1 MSQNTLK
8 VHDLNEDAE
17 FDENGVEAFD
27 EKALSEEEP
36 SDNDLAE
43 EELLSQGATQR
54 VLDATQLYLGE
65 IGYSPLLTAE
75 EEVYFA
81 RRALRGDVASR
92 RRMIESNLRL
102 VVKIARRYG
111 NRGLALLD
119 LIEEGNLGLIRAVE
133 KFDPERG
140 FRFST
145 YATWWIR
152 QTIERAIMNQTRT
165 IRLPIHIVKE
175 LNVYL
180 RTARELSHK
189 LDHEP
194 SAEEIAEQLDKPV
207 DDVSRMLR
215 LNERITSVDTPLGGD
230 SEKALLDILAD
241 EKENGPEDT
250 TQDDDM
256 KQSIVK
262 WLFELNAKQREVLAR
277 RFGLLGYEAATLEDV
292 GREIGL
298 TRERVRQIQVEG
310 LRRLRE
316 ILQTQGLNIEALLR
330 EQQAEVGKFFDISG
344 MSSSAV
350 ALLAAANTLMLTLN
364 QADSK
369 LSGKLSLVSFD
380 AAKTTASSMMREG
393 MNALSGSI
401 SQSALQL
408 GITGVGAKLEYKGL
422 QNERGALKHNAAKI
436 DKLTTESHSIKN
448 VLNGQNS
455 VKLGAEGVDS
465 LKSLNMKKT
474 GTDATKNLNDA
485 TLKSNAG
492 TSATESLGIKDSNK
506 QISPEHQA
514 ILSKRLESV
523 ESDIRLEQ
531 NTMDMTRI
539 DARKMQMTGD
549 LIMKNSVTVGGIAG
563 ASGQYAA
570 TQERSEQQI
579 SQVNNRVASTASDEA
594 RESSRKSTS
603 LIQEM
608 LKTMESINQSKAS
621 ALAAIAGN
629 IRA

>member
-1 MSQNTLK
+1 MLINNAVINPATYLNNHSVENTPQSGSQSISVKDILSSIGITSSKISELGLSPTLTAPAPGILTK
-8 VHDLNEDAE
+8 TTGTVTSFLKTSIQNADIKQDLN
-17 FDENGVEAFD
+17 
-27 EKALSEEEP
+27 ALA
-36 SDNDLAE
+36 NN
-43 EELLSQGATQR
+43 
-54 VLDATQLYLGE
+54 
-65 IGYSPLLTAE
+65 
-75 EEVYFA
+75 F
-81 RRALRGDVASR
+81 
-92 RRMIESNLRL
+92 
-102 VVKIARRYG
+102 
-111 NRGLALLD
+111 
-119 LIEEGNLGLIRAVE
+119 
-133 KFDPERG
+133 
-140 FRFST
+140 
-145 YATWWIR
+145 
-152 QTIERAIMNQTRT
+152 
-165 IRLPIHIVKE
+165 
-175 LNVYL
+175 
-180 RTARELSHK
+180 SHK
-189 LDHEP
+189 
-194 SAEEIAEQLDKPV
+194 A
-207 DDVSRMLR
+207 
-215 LNERITSVDTPLGGD
+215 N
-230 SEKALLDILAD
+230 
-241 EKENGPEDT
+241 
-250 TQDDDM
+250 DM
-256 KQSIVK
+256 V
-262 WLFELNAKQREVLAR
+262 
-277 RFGLLGYEAATLEDV
+277 
-292 GREIGL
+292 
-298 TRERVRQIQVEG
+298 
-310 LRRLRE
+310 
-316 ILQTQGLNIEALLR
+316 QTHLR
-330 EQQAEVGKFFDISG
+330 EQKAEVGTFFDISG

-364 QADSK
+364 QADTQ

-422 QNERGALKHNAAKI
+422 QNERGALKHNASKI

-474 GTDATKNLNDA
+474 GADATKNLNDV

-563 ASGQYAA
+563 SSGQYAA
-570 TQERSEQQI
+570 IQERSEQQI
-579 SQVNNRVASTASDEA
+579 SQVSNRVASTASDEA

-608 LKTMESINQSKAS
+608 LKAMESINQSKAS

>member
-1 MSQNTLK
+1 MLISNVGINPAAYLNNHSVENSSQTASQSVSAKDILNSIGISSSKVSDLGLSPTLSAPAPGVLTQTLGTITSFLKASIQNTDMNQ
-8 VHDLNEDAE
+8 DLNAMA
-17 FDENGVEAFD
+17 NNVTA
-27 EKALSEEEP
+27 KA
-36 SDNDLAE
+36 N
-43 EELLSQGATQR
+43 
-54 VLDATQLYLGE
+54 
-65 IGYSPLLTAE
+65 
-75 EEVYFA
+75 EV
-81 RRALRGDVASR
+81 V
-92 RRMIESNLRL
+92 
-102 VVKIARRYG
+102 
-111 NRGLALLD
+111 
-119 LIEEGNLGLIRAVE
+119 
-133 KFDPERG
+133 
-140 FRFST
+140 
-145 YATWWIR
+145 
-152 QTIERAIMNQTRT
+152 
-165 IRLPIHIVKE
+165 
-175 LNVYL
+175 
-180 RTARELSHK
+180 
-189 LDHEP
+189 
-194 SAEEIAEQLDKPV
+194 
-207 DDVSRMLR
+207 
-215 LNERITSVDTPLGGD
+215 
-230 SEKALLDILAD
+230 
-241 EKENGPEDT
+241 
-250 TQDDDM
+250 
-256 KQSIVK
+256 
-262 WLFELNAKQREVLAR
+262 
-277 RFGLLGYEAATLEDV
+277 
-292 GREIGL
+292 
-298 TRERVRQIQVEG
+298 
-310 LRRLRE
+310 
-316 ILQTQGLNIEALLR
+316 QTQLR

-364 QADSK
+364 QADSN
-369 LSGKLSLVSFD
+369 LAGKLSLVSFD

-579 SQVNNRVASTASDEA
+579 SQVNNRVASTSSDEA

>member
-1 MSQNTLK
+1 MLINNAVINPATYLNNHSVENTPQSGSQSISVKDILSSIGITSSKISELGLSPTLTAPAPGILTK
-8 VHDLNEDAE
+8 TTGTVTSFLKTSIQNADINQDLN
-17 FDENGVEAFD
+17 
-27 EKALSEEEP
+27 ALA
-36 SDNDLAE
+36 NN
-43 EELLSQGATQR
+43 
-54 VLDATQLYLGE
+54 
-65 IGYSPLLTAE
+65 
-75 EEVYFA
+75 F
-81 RRALRGDVASR
+81 
-92 RRMIESNLRL
+92 
-102 VVKIARRYG
+102 
-111 NRGLALLD
+111 
-119 LIEEGNLGLIRAVE
+119 
-133 KFDPERG
+133 
-140 FRFST
+140 
-145 YATWWIR
+145 
-152 QTIERAIMNQTRT
+152 
-165 IRLPIHIVKE
+165 
-175 LNVYL
+175 
-180 RTARELSHK
+180 SHK
-189 LDHEP
+189 
-194 SAEEIAEQLDKPV
+194 A
-207 DDVSRMLR
+207 
-215 LNERITSVDTPLGGD
+215 N
-230 SEKALLDILAD
+230 
-241 EKENGPEDT
+241 
-250 TQDDDM
+250 DM
-256 KQSIVK
+256 V
-262 WLFELNAKQREVLAR
+262 
-277 RFGLLGYEAATLEDV
+277 
-292 GREIGL
+292 
-298 TRERVRQIQVEG
+298 
-310 LRRLRE
+310 
-316 ILQTQGLNIEALLR
+316 QTHLR
-330 EQQAEVGKFFDISG
+330 EQKAEVGTFFDISG

-364 QADSK
+364 QADTQ

-422 QNERGALKHNAAKI
+422 QNERGALKHNASKI

-474 GTDATKNLNDA
+474 GADATKNLNDV

-492 TSATESLGIKDSNK
+492 AGATESLGIKDSNK

-539 DARKMQMTGD
+539 DARKLQVTGD
-549 LIMKNSVTVGGIAG
+549 VIMKNSVTVGGIAG
-563 ASGQYAA
+563 SSGQYAA
-570 TQERSEQQI
+570 IQERSEQQI
-579 SQVNNRVASTASDEA
+579 SQVSNRVASTASDEA

-608 LKTMESINQSKAS
+608 LKAMESINQSKAS

>member
-1 MSQNTLK
+1 MLINNAVINPATYLNNHSVENTPQSGSQSISVKDILSSIGITSSKISELGLSPTLTAPAPGILTK
-8 VHDLNEDAE
+8 TTGTVTSFLKTSIQNADIKQDLN
-17 FDENGVEAFD
+17 
-27 EKALSEEEP
+27 ALA
-36 SDNDLAE
+36 NN
-43 EELLSQGATQR
+43 
-54 VLDATQLYLGE
+54 
-65 IGYSPLLTAE
+65 
-75 EEVYFA
+75 F
-81 RRALRGDVASR
+81 
-92 RRMIESNLRL
+92 
-102 VVKIARRYG
+102 
-111 NRGLALLD
+111 
-119 LIEEGNLGLIRAVE
+119 
-133 KFDPERG
+133 
-140 FRFST
+140 
-145 YATWWIR
+145 
-152 QTIERAIMNQTRT
+152 
-165 IRLPIHIVKE
+165 
-175 LNVYL
+175 
-180 RTARELSHK
+180 SHK
-189 LDHEP
+189 
-194 SAEEIAEQLDKPV
+194 A
-207 DDVSRMLR
+207 
-215 LNERITSVDTPLGGD
+215 N
-230 SEKALLDILAD
+230 
-241 EKENGPEDT
+241 
-250 TQDDDM
+250 DM
-256 KQSIVK
+256 V
-262 WLFELNAKQREVLAR
+262 
-277 RFGLLGYEAATLEDV
+277 
-292 GREIGL
+292 
-298 TRERVRQIQVEG
+298 
-310 LRRLRE
+310 
-316 ILQTQGLNIEALLR
+316 QTHLR
-330 EQQAEVGKFFDISG
+330 EQKAQVGTFFDISG

-364 QADSK
+364 QADTQ

-422 QNERGALKHNAAKI
+422 QNERGALKHNASKI

-474 GTDATKNLNDA
+474 GADATKNLNDV

-492 TSATESLGIKDSNK
+492 AGATESLGIKDSNK

-539 DARKMQMTGD
+539 DARKLQVTGD
-549 LIMKNSVTVGGIAG
+549 VIMKNSVTVGGIAG
-563 ASGQYAA
+563 SSGQYAA
-570 TQERSEQQI
+570 IQERSEQQI
-579 SQVNNRVASTASDEA
+579 SQVSNRVASTASDEA

-608 LKTMESINQSKAS
+608 LKAMESINQSKAS

>member
-1 MSQNTLK
+1 MLINNAVINSATYLNNHSVENTPQSGSQSISVKDILSSIGITSSKISELGLSPTLTAPAPGILTK
-8 VHDLNEDAE
+8 TTGTVTSFLKTSIQNADIKQDLN
-17 FDENGVEAFD
+17 
-27 EKALSEEEP
+27 ALA
-36 SDNDLAE
+36 NN
-43 EELLSQGATQR
+43 
-54 VLDATQLYLGE
+54 
-65 IGYSPLLTAE
+65 
-75 EEVYFA
+75 F
-81 RRALRGDVASR
+81 
-92 RRMIESNLRL
+92 
-102 VVKIARRYG
+102 
-111 NRGLALLD
+111 
-119 LIEEGNLGLIRAVE
+119 
-133 KFDPERG
+133 
-140 FRFST
+140 
-145 YATWWIR
+145 
-152 QTIERAIMNQTRT
+152 
-165 IRLPIHIVKE
+165 
-175 LNVYL
+175 
-180 RTARELSHK
+180 SHK
-189 LDHEP
+189 
-194 SAEEIAEQLDKPV
+194 A
-207 DDVSRMLR
+207 
-215 LNERITSVDTPLGGD
+215 N
-230 SEKALLDILAD
+230 
-241 EKENGPEDT
+241 
-250 TQDDDM
+250 DM
-256 KQSIVK
+256 V
-262 WLFELNAKQREVLAR
+262 
-277 RFGLLGYEAATLEDV
+277 
-292 GREIGL
+292 
-298 TRERVRQIQVEG
+298 
-310 LRRLRE
+310 
-316 ILQTQGLNIEALLR
+316 QTHLR
-330 EQQAEVGKFFDISG
+330 EQKAEVGTFFDISG

-364 QADSK
+364 QADTQ

-422 QNERGALKHNAAKI
+422 QNERGALKHNASKI

-474 GTDATKNLNDA
+474 GADATKNLNDV

-492 TSATESLGIKDSNK
+492 AGATESLGIKDSNK

-539 DARKMQMTGD
+539 DARKLQVAGD
-549 LIMKNSVTVGGIAG
+549 VIMKNSVTVGGIAG
-563 ASGQYAA
+563 SSGQYAA
-570 TQERSEQQI
+570 IQERSEQQI
-579 SQVNNRVASTASDEA
+579 SQVSNRVASTASDEA

-608 LKTMESINQSKAS
+608 LKAMESINQSKAS

>member
-1 MSQNTLK
+1 
-8 VHDLNEDAE
+8 
-17 FDENGVEAFD
+17 
-27 EKALSEEEP
+27 
-36 SDNDLAE
+36 
-43 EELLSQGATQR
+43 
-54 VLDATQLYLGE
+54 
-65 IGYSPLLTAE
+65 
-75 EEVYFA
+75 
-81 RRALRGDVASR
+81 
-92 RRMIESNLRL
+92 
-102 VVKIARRYG
+102 
-111 NRGLALLD
+111 
-119 LIEEGNLGLIRAVE
+119 
-133 KFDPERG
+133 
-140 FRFST
+140 
-145 YATWWIR
+145 
-152 QTIERAIMNQTRT
+152 
-165 IRLPIHIVKE
+165 
-175 LNVYL
+175 
-180 RTARELSHK
+180 
-189 LDHEP
+189 
-194 SAEEIAEQLDKPV
+194 
-207 DDVSRMLR
+207 
-215 LNERITSVDTPLGGD
+215 
-230 SEKALLDILAD
+230 
-241 EKENGPEDT
+241 
-250 TQDDDM
+250 
-256 KQSIVK
+256 
-262 WLFELNAKQREVLAR
+262 
-277 RFGLLGYEAATLEDV
+277 
-292 GREIGL
+292 
-298 TRERVRQIQVEG
+298 
-310 LRRLRE
+310 
-316 ILQTQGLNIEALLR
+316 
-330 EQQAEVGKFFDISG
+330 
-344 MSSSAV
+344 
-350 ALLAAANTLMLTLN
+350 
-364 QADSK
+364 
-369 LSGKLSLVSFD
+369 
-380 AAKTTASSMMREG
+380 MMREG

-492 TSATESLGIKDSNK
+492 TSATESLGIKNSNK

-608 LKTMESINQSKAS
+608 LKTMETINQSKAS

>member
-1 MSQNTLK
+1 MNQ
-8 VHDLNEDAE
+8 DLNALA
-17 FDENGVEAFD
+17 NNVTT
-27 EKALSEEEP
+27 KA
-36 SDNDLAE
+36 N
-43 EELLSQGATQR
+43 
-54 VLDATQLYLGE
+54 
-65 IGYSPLLTAE
+65 
-75 EEVYFA
+75 EV
-81 RRALRGDVASR
+81 V
-92 RRMIESNLRL
+92 
-102 VVKIARRYG
+102 
-111 NRGLALLD
+111 
-119 LIEEGNLGLIRAVE
+119 
-133 KFDPERG
+133 
-140 FRFST
+140 
-145 YATWWIR
+145 
-152 QTIERAIMNQTRT
+152 
-165 IRLPIHIVKE
+165 
-175 LNVYL
+175 
-180 RTARELSHK
+180 
-189 LDHEP
+189 
-194 SAEEIAEQLDKPV
+194 
-207 DDVSRMLR
+207 
-215 LNERITSVDTPLGGD
+215 
-230 SEKALLDILAD
+230 
-241 EKENGPEDT
+241 
-250 TQDDDM
+250 
-256 KQSIVK
+256 
-262 WLFELNAKQREVLAR
+262 
-277 RFGLLGYEAATLEDV
+277 
-292 GREIGL
+292 
-298 TRERVRQIQVEG
+298 
-310 LRRLRE
+310 
-316 ILQTQGLNIEALLR
+316 QTQLR

-492 TSATESLGIKDSNK
+492 TSATESLGIKNSNK
-506 QISPEHQA
+506 QIS
-514 ILSKRLESV
+514 LN
-523 ESDIRLEQ
+523 IRLFCR
-531 NTMDMTRI
+531 NVLSLSNPIFVLSSMDMRI

-549 LIMKNSVTVGGIAG
+549 LIMKNLVTVGGIAG

>member
-1 MSQNTLK
+1 MLISNVGINPAAYLNNHSVENSSQTASQSVSAKDILNSIGISSSKVSDLGLSPTLSAPAPGVLTQTPGTITSFLKASIQNTDMNQ
-8 VHDLNEDAE
+8 DLNALA
-17 FDENGVEAFD
+17 NNVTT
-27 EKALSEEEP
+27 KA
-36 SDNDLAE
+36 N
-43 EELLSQGATQR
+43 
-54 VLDATQLYLGE
+54 
-65 IGYSPLLTAE
+65 
-75 EEVYFA
+75 EV
-81 RRALRGDVASR
+81 V
-92 RRMIESNLRL
+92 
-102 VVKIARRYG
+102 
-111 NRGLALLD
+111 
-119 LIEEGNLGLIRAVE
+119 
-133 KFDPERG
+133 
-140 FRFST
+140 
-145 YATWWIR
+145 
-152 QTIERAIMNQTRT
+152 
-165 IRLPIHIVKE
+165 
-175 LNVYL
+175 
-180 RTARELSHK
+180 
-189 LDHEP
+189 
-194 SAEEIAEQLDKPV
+194 
-207 DDVSRMLR
+207 
-215 LNERITSVDTPLGGD
+215 
-230 SEKALLDILAD
+230 
-241 EKENGPEDT
+241 
-250 TQDDDM
+250 
-256 KQSIVK
+256 
-262 WLFELNAKQREVLAR
+262 
-277 RFGLLGYEAATLEDV
+277 
-292 GREIGL
+292 
-298 TRERVRQIQVEG
+298 
-310 LRRLRE
+310 
-316 ILQTQGLNIEALLR
+316 QTQLR

-549 LIMKNSVTVGGIAG
+549 LIMKNSATVGGIAG

>member
-1 MSQNTLK
+1 MLINNAVVNPATYLNNHSVENTPQSGSQSISVKDILSSIGITSSKISELGLSPTLTAPAPGILTK
-8 VHDLNEDAE
+8 TTGTVTSFLKTSIQNADIKQDLN
-17 FDENGVEAFD
+17 
-27 EKALSEEEP
+27 ALA
-36 SDNDLAE
+36 NN
-43 EELLSQGATQR
+43 
-54 VLDATQLYLGE
+54 
-65 IGYSPLLTAE
+65 
-75 EEVYFA
+75 F
-81 RRALRGDVASR
+81 
-92 RRMIESNLRL
+92 
-102 VVKIARRYG
+102 
-111 NRGLALLD
+111 
-119 LIEEGNLGLIRAVE
+119 
-133 KFDPERG
+133 
-140 FRFST
+140 
-145 YATWWIR
+145 
-152 QTIERAIMNQTRT
+152 
-165 IRLPIHIVKE
+165 
-175 LNVYL
+175 
-180 RTARELSHK
+180 SHK
-189 LDHEP
+189 
-194 SAEEIAEQLDKPV
+194 A
-207 DDVSRMLR
+207 
-215 LNERITSVDTPLGGD
+215 N
-230 SEKALLDILAD
+230 
-241 EKENGPEDT
+241 
-250 TQDDDM
+250 DM
-256 KQSIVK
+256 V
-262 WLFELNAKQREVLAR
+262 
-277 RFGLLGYEAATLEDV
+277 
-292 GREIGL
+292 
-298 TRERVRQIQVEG
+298 
-310 LRRLRE
+310 
-316 ILQTQGLNIEALLR
+316 QTHLR
-330 EQQAEVGKFFDISG
+330 EQKAEVGTFFDISG

-364 QADSK
+364 QADTQ

-422 QNERGALKHNAAKI
+422 QNERGALKHNASKI

-474 GTDATKNLNDA
+474 GADATKNLNDA

-492 TSATESLGIKDSNK
+492 ASGTESLGIKDSNK

-563 ASGQYAA
+563 SSGQYAA
-570 TQERSEQQI
+570 IQERSEQQI

-608 LKTMESINQSKAS
+608 LKAMESINQSKAS

>member
-1 MSQNTLK
+1 MLINNAVINPATYLNNHSVENTPQSGSQSISVKDILSSIGITSSKISELGLSPTLTAPAPGILTK
-8 VHDLNEDAE
+8 TTGTVTSFLKTSIQNADIKQDLN
-17 FDENGVEAFD
+17 
-27 EKALSEEEP
+27 ALA
-36 SDNDLAE
+36 ND
-43 EELLSQGATQR
+43 
-54 VLDATQLYLGE
+54 
-65 IGYSPLLTAE
+65 
-75 EEVYFA
+75 F
-81 RRALRGDVASR
+81 
-92 RRMIESNLRL
+92 
-102 VVKIARRYG
+102 
-111 NRGLALLD
+111 
-119 LIEEGNLGLIRAVE
+119 
-133 KFDPERG
+133 
-140 FRFST
+140 
-145 YATWWIR
+145 
-152 QTIERAIMNQTRT
+152 
-165 IRLPIHIVKE
+165 
-175 LNVYL
+175 
-180 RTARELSHK
+180 SHK
-189 LDHEP
+189 
-194 SAEEIAEQLDKPV
+194 A
-207 DDVSRMLR
+207 
-215 LNERITSVDTPLGGD
+215 N
-230 SEKALLDILAD
+230 
-241 EKENGPEDT
+241 
-250 TQDDDM
+250 DM
-256 KQSIVK
+256 V
-262 WLFELNAKQREVLAR
+262 
-277 RFGLLGYEAATLEDV
+277 
-292 GREIGL
+292 
-298 TRERVRQIQVEG
+298 
-310 LRRLRE
+310 
-316 ILQTQGLNIEALLR
+316 QTHLR
-330 EQQAEVGKFFDISG
+330 EQKAEVGTFFDISG

-364 QADSK
+364 QADTQ

-422 QNERGALKHNAAKI
+422 QNERGALKHNASKI

-474 GTDATKNLNDA
+474 GADATKNLNDV

-492 TSATESLGIKDSNK
+492 AGATESLGIKDSNK

-539 DARKMQMTGD
+539 DARKLQVTGD
-549 LIMKNSVTVGGIAG
+549 VIMKNSVTVGGIAG
-563 ASGQYAA
+563 SSGQYAA
-570 TQERSEQQI
+570 IQERSEQQI
-579 SQVNNRVASTASDEA
+579 SQVSNRVASTASDEA

-608 LKTMESINQSKAS
+608 LKAMESINQSKAS

>member
-1 MSQNTLK
+1 MLINNAVINPATYLNNHSVENTPQSGSQSISVKDILSSIGITSSKISELGLSPTLTAPAPGILTK
-8 VHDLNEDAE
+8 TTGTVTSFLKTSIQNADIKQDLN
-17 FDENGVEAFD
+17 
-27 EKALSEEEP
+27 ALA
-36 SDNDLAE
+36 NN
-43 EELLSQGATQR
+43 
-54 VLDATQLYLGE
+54 
-65 IGYSPLLTAE
+65 
-75 EEVYFA
+75 F
-81 RRALRGDVASR
+81 
-92 RRMIESNLRL
+92 
-102 VVKIARRYG
+102 
-111 NRGLALLD
+111 
-119 LIEEGNLGLIRAVE
+119 
-133 KFDPERG
+133 
-140 FRFST
+140 
-145 YATWWIR
+145 
-152 QTIERAIMNQTRT
+152 
-165 IRLPIHIVKE
+165 
-175 LNVYL
+175 
-180 RTARELSHK
+180 SHK
-189 LDHEP
+189 
-194 SAEEIAEQLDKPV
+194 A
-207 DDVSRMLR
+207 
-215 LNERITSVDTPLGGD
+215 N
-230 SEKALLDILAD
+230 
-241 EKENGPEDT
+241 
-250 TQDDDM
+250 DM
-256 KQSIVK
+256 V
-262 WLFELNAKQREVLAR
+262 
-277 RFGLLGYEAATLEDV
+277 
-292 GREIGL
+292 
-298 TRERVRQIQVEG
+298 
-310 LRRLRE
+310 
-316 ILQTQGLNIEALLR
+316 QTHLR
-330 EQQAEVGKFFDISG
+330 EQKAEVGTFFDISG

-364 QADSK
+364 QADTQ

-474 GTDATKNLNDA
+474 GADATKNLNDA

-492 TSATESLGIKDSNK
+492 AGATESLGIKDSNK

-563 ASGQYAA
+563 SSGQYAA
-570 TQERSEQQI
+570 IQERSEQQI
-579 SQVNNRVASTASDEA
+579 SQVSNRVASTASDEA

-608 LKTMESINQSKAS
+608 LKAMESINQSKAS

>member
-1 MSQNTLK
+1 MLINNAVINPATYLNNHSVENTPQSGSQSISVKDILSSIGITSSKISELGLSPTLTAPAPGILTK
-8 VHDLNEDAE
+8 TTGTVTSFLKTSIQNADIKQDLN
-17 FDENGVEAFD
+17 
-27 EKALSEEEP
+27 ALA
-36 SDNDLAE
+36 NN
-43 EELLSQGATQR
+43 
-54 VLDATQLYLGE
+54 
-65 IGYSPLLTAE
+65 
-75 EEVYFA
+75 F
-81 RRALRGDVASR
+81 
-92 RRMIESNLRL
+92 
-102 VVKIARRYG
+102 
-111 NRGLALLD
+111 
-119 LIEEGNLGLIRAVE
+119 
-133 KFDPERG
+133 
-140 FRFST
+140 
-145 YATWWIR
+145 
-152 QTIERAIMNQTRT
+152 
-165 IRLPIHIVKE
+165 
-175 LNVYL
+175 
-180 RTARELSHK
+180 SHK
-189 LDHEP
+189 
-194 SAEEIAEQLDKPV
+194 A
-207 DDVSRMLR
+207 
-215 LNERITSVDTPLGGD
+215 N
-230 SEKALLDILAD
+230 
-241 EKENGPEDT
+241 
-250 TQDDDM
+250 DM
-256 KQSIVK
+256 V
-262 WLFELNAKQREVLAR
+262 
-277 RFGLLGYEAATLEDV
+277 
-292 GREIGL
+292 
-298 TRERVRQIQVEG
+298 
-310 LRRLRE
+310 
-316 ILQTQGLNIEALLR
+316 QTHLR
-330 EQQAEVGKFFDISG
+330 EQKAEVGTFFDISG

-364 QADSK
+364 QADTQ

-422 QNERGALKHNAAKI
+422 QNERGALKHNASKI

-474 GTDATKNLNDA
+474 GADATKNLNDV

-539 DARKMQMTGD
+539 DARKLQVAGD
-549 LIMKNSVTVGGIAG
+549 VIMKNSVTVGGIAG
-563 ASGQYAA
+563 SSGQYAA
-570 TQERSEQQI
+570 IQERSEQQI
-579 SQVNNRVASTASDEA
+579 SQVSNRVASTASDEA

-608 LKTMESINQSKAS
+608 LKAMESINQSKAS

>member
-1 MSQNTLK
+1 MLINNAVINPATYLNNHSVENTPQSGSQSISVKDILSSIGITSSKISELGLSPTLTAPAPGILTK
-8 VHDLNEDAE
+8 TTGTVTSFLKTSIQNADIKQDLN
-17 FDENGVEAFD
+17 
-27 EKALSEEEP
+27 ALA
-36 SDNDLAE
+36 NN
-43 EELLSQGATQR
+43 
-54 VLDATQLYLGE
+54 
-65 IGYSPLLTAE
+65 
-75 EEVYFA
+75 F
-81 RRALRGDVASR
+81 
-92 RRMIESNLRL
+92 
-102 VVKIARRYG
+102 
-111 NRGLALLD
+111 
-119 LIEEGNLGLIRAVE
+119 
-133 KFDPERG
+133 
-140 FRFST
+140 
-145 YATWWIR
+145 
-152 QTIERAIMNQTRT
+152 
-165 IRLPIHIVKE
+165 
-175 LNVYL
+175 
-180 RTARELSHK
+180 SHK
-189 LDHEP
+189 
-194 SAEEIAEQLDKPV
+194 A
-207 DDVSRMLR
+207 
-215 LNERITSVDTPLGGD
+215 N
-230 SEKALLDILAD
+230 
-241 EKENGPEDT
+241 
-250 TQDDDM
+250 DM
-256 KQSIVK
+256 V
-262 WLFELNAKQREVLAR
+262 
-277 RFGLLGYEAATLEDV
+277 
-292 GREIGL
+292 
-298 TRERVRQIQVEG
+298 
-310 LRRLRE
+310 
-316 ILQTQGLNIEALLR
+316 QTHLR
-330 EQQAEVGKFFDISG
+330 EQKAEVGTFFDISG

-364 QADSK
+364 QADTQ

-422 QNERGALKHNAAKI
+422 HNERGALKHNASKI

-474 GTDATKNLNDA
+474 GADATKNLNDV

-492 TSATESLGIKDSNK
+492 AGATESLGIKDSNK

-539 DARKMQMTGD
+539 DARKLQVTGD
-549 LIMKNSVTVGGIAG
+549 VIMKNSVTVGGIAG
-563 ASGQYAA
+563 SSGQYAA
-570 TQERSEQQI
+570 IQERSEQQI
-579 SQVNNRVASTASDEA
+579 SQVSNRVASTASDEA

-608 LKTMESINQSKAS
+608 LKAMESINQSKAS

>member
-1 MSQNTLK
+1 MLINNAVINPATYLNNHSVENTPQSGSQSISVKDILSSIGITSSKISELGLSPTLTAPAPGILTK
-8 VHDLNEDAE
+8 TTGTVTSFLKTSIQNADIKQDLNALANN
-17 FDENGVEAFD
+17 FSP
-27 EKALSEEEP
+27 KA
-36 SDNDLAE
+36 N
-43 EELLSQGATQR
+43 
-54 VLDATQLYLGE
+54 
-65 IGYSPLLTAE
+65 
-75 EEVYFA
+75 EV
-81 RRALRGDVASR
+81 V
-92 RRMIESNLRL
+92 
-102 VVKIARRYG
+102 
-111 NRGLALLD
+111 
-119 LIEEGNLGLIRAVE
+119 
-133 KFDPERG
+133 
-140 FRFST
+140 
-145 YATWWIR
+145 
-152 QTIERAIMNQTRT
+152 
-165 IRLPIHIVKE
+165 
-175 LNVYL
+175 
-180 RTARELSHK
+180 
-189 LDHEP
+189 
-194 SAEEIAEQLDKPV
+194 
-207 DDVSRMLR
+207 
-215 LNERITSVDTPLGGD
+215 
-230 SEKALLDILAD
+230 
-241 EKENGPEDT
+241 
-250 TQDDDM
+250 
-256 KQSIVK
+256 
-262 WLFELNAKQREVLAR
+262 
-277 RFGLLGYEAATLEDV
+277 
-292 GREIGL
+292 
-298 TRERVRQIQVEG
+298 
-310 LRRLRE
+310 
-316 ILQTQGLNIEALLR
+316 QTQLR
-330 EQQAEVGKFFDISG
+330 EQKAEVGAFFDISG

-364 QADSK
+364 QADTQ

-422 QNERGALKHNAAKI
+422 QNERGALKHNASKI

-474 GTDATKNLNDA
+474 GADATKNLNDV

-492 TSATESLGIKDSNK
+492 AGATESLGIKDSNK

-539 DARKMQMTGD
+539 DARKLQVAGD
-549 LIMKNSVTVGGIAG
+549 VIMKNSVTVGGIAG
-563 ASGQYAA
+563 SSGQYAA
-570 TQERSEQQI
+570 IQERSEQQI
-579 SQVNNRVASTASDEA
+579 SQVSNRVASTASDEA

-608 LKTMESINQSKAS
+608 LKAMESINQSKAS

>member
-1 MSQNTLK
+1 MLISNVGINPAAYLNNHSVENSSQTASQSVSAKDILNSIGISSSK
-8 VHDLNEDAE
+8 V
-17 FDENGVEAFD
+17 
-27 EKALSEEEP
+27 S
-36 SDNDLAE
+36 
-43 EELLSQGATQR
+43 
-54 VLDATQLYLGE
+54 
-65 IGYSPLLTAE
+65 
-75 EEVYFA
+75 
-81 RRALRGDVASR
+81 
-92 RRMIESNLRL
+92 
-102 VVKIARRYG
+102 
-111 NRGLALLD
+111 
-119 LIEEGNLGLIRAVE
+119 NLGLSPTLSAPAPGVL
-133 KFDPERG
+133 
-140 FRFST
+140 T
-145 YATWWIR
+145 
-152 QTIERAIMNQTRT
+152 QTSGTITSFLKASIQNTDMNQ
-165 IRLPIHIVKE
+165 
-175 LNVYL
+175 
-180 RTARELSHK
+180 
-189 LDHEP
+189 D
-194 SAEEIAEQLDKPV
+194 
-207 DDVSRMLR
+207 
-215 LNERITSVDTPLGGD
+215 
-230 SEKALLDILAD
+230 
-241 EKENGPEDT
+241 
-250 TQDDDM
+250 
-256 KQSIVK
+256 
-262 WLFELNAKQREVLAR
+262 LNAMANNVTAKANEV
-277 RFGLLGYEAATLEDV
+277 V
-292 GREIGL
+292 
-298 TRERVRQIQVEG
+298 
-310 LRRLRE
+310 
-316 ILQTQGLNIEALLR
+316 QTQLR
-330 EQQAEVGKFFDISG
+330 EQQTEVGKFFDISG

-364 QADSK
+364 QADSN
-369 LSGKLSLVSFD
+369 LAGKLSLVSFD

-579 SQVNNRVASTASDEA
+579 SQVNNRVASTSSDEA

>member
-1 MSQNTLK
+1 MLINNAVINPATYLNNHSVENTPQSGSQSISVKDILSSIGITSSKISELGLSPTLTAPAPGILTK
-8 VHDLNEDAE
+8 TTGTVTSFLKTSIQNADIKQDLN
-17 FDENGVEAFD
+17 
-27 EKALSEEEP
+27 ALA
-36 SDNDLAE
+36 NN
-43 EELLSQGATQR
+43 
-54 VLDATQLYLGE
+54 
-65 IGYSPLLTAE
+65 
-75 EEVYFA
+75 F
-81 RRALRGDVASR
+81 
-92 RRMIESNLRL
+92 
-102 VVKIARRYG
+102 
-111 NRGLALLD
+111 
-119 LIEEGNLGLIRAVE
+119 
-133 KFDPERG
+133 
-140 FRFST
+140 
-145 YATWWIR
+145 
-152 QTIERAIMNQTRT
+152 
-165 IRLPIHIVKE
+165 
-175 LNVYL
+175 
-180 RTARELSHK
+180 SHK
-189 LDHEP
+189 
-194 SAEEIAEQLDKPV
+194 A
-207 DDVSRMLR
+207 
-215 LNERITSVDTPLGGD
+215 N
-230 SEKALLDILAD
+230 
-241 EKENGPEDT
+241 
-250 TQDDDM
+250 DM
-256 KQSIVK
+256 V
-262 WLFELNAKQREVLAR
+262 
-277 RFGLLGYEAATLEDV
+277 
-292 GREIGL
+292 
-298 TRERVRQIQVEG
+298 
-310 LRRLRE
+310 
-316 ILQTQGLNIEALLR
+316 QTHLR
-330 EQQAEVGKFFDISG
+330 EQKAEVGTFFDISG

-364 QADSK
+364 QADTQ

-422 QNERGALKHNAAKI
+422 QNERGALKHNASKI

-474 GTDATKNLNDA
+474 GADATKNLNDV

-563 ASGQYAA
+563 SSGQYAA
-570 TQERSEQQI
+570 IQERSEQQI
-579 SQVNNRVASTASDEA
+579 SQVSNRVASTASDEA

-608 LKTMESINQSKAS
+608 LKAMESINQSKAS
-621 ALAAIAGN
+621 AFAAIAGN

>member
-1 MSQNTLK
+1 MLISNVGINPAAYLNNHSVENSSQTASQSVSAKDILNSIGISSSK
-8 VHDLNEDAE
+8 V
-17 FDENGVEAFD
+17 
-27 EKALSEEEP
+27 S
-36 SDNDLAE
+36 
-43 EELLSQGATQR
+43 
-54 VLDATQLYLGE
+54 
-65 IGYSPLLTAE
+65 
-75 EEVYFA
+75 
-81 RRALRGDVASR
+81 
-92 RRMIESNLRL
+92 
-102 VVKIARRYG
+102 
-111 NRGLALLD
+111 
-119 LIEEGNLGLIRAVE
+119 NLGLSPTLSAPAPGVL
-133 KFDPERG
+133 
-140 FRFST
+140 T
-145 YATWWIR
+145 
-152 QTIERAIMNQTRT
+152 QTSGTITSFLKASIQNTDMNQ
-165 IRLPIHIVKE
+165 
-175 LNVYL
+175 
-180 RTARELSHK
+180 
-189 LDHEP
+189 D
-194 SAEEIAEQLDKPV
+194 
-207 DDVSRMLR
+207 
-215 LNERITSVDTPLGGD
+215 
-230 SEKALLDILAD
+230 
-241 EKENGPEDT
+241 
-250 TQDDDM
+250 
-256 KQSIVK
+256 
-262 WLFELNAKQREVLAR
+262 LNAMANNVTAKANEV
-277 RFGLLGYEAATLEDV
+277 V
-292 GREIGL
+292 
-298 TRERVRQIQVEG
+298 
-310 LRRLRE
+310 
-316 ILQTQGLNIEALLR
+316 QTQLR

-364 QADSK
+364 QADSN
-369 LSGKLSLVSFD
+369 LAGKLSLVSFD

-579 SQVNNRVASTASDEA
+579 SQVNNRVASTSSDEA

>member
-1 MSQNTLK
+1 MLINNAVINPATYLNNHSVENMPQSGSQSISVKDILSSIGITSSKISELGLSPTLTAPAPGILTK
-8 VHDLNEDAE
+8 TTGTVTSFLKTSIQNADIKQDLN
-17 FDENGVEAFD
+17 
-27 EKALSEEEP
+27 ALA
-36 SDNDLAE
+36 NN
-43 EELLSQGATQR
+43 
-54 VLDATQLYLGE
+54 
-65 IGYSPLLTAE
+65 
-75 EEVYFA
+75 F
-81 RRALRGDVASR
+81 
-92 RRMIESNLRL
+92 
-102 VVKIARRYG
+102 
-111 NRGLALLD
+111 
-119 LIEEGNLGLIRAVE
+119 
-133 KFDPERG
+133 
-140 FRFST
+140 
-145 YATWWIR
+145 
-152 QTIERAIMNQTRT
+152 
-165 IRLPIHIVKE
+165 
-175 LNVYL
+175 
-180 RTARELSHK
+180 SHK
-189 LDHEP
+189 
-194 SAEEIAEQLDKPV
+194 A
-207 DDVSRMLR
+207 
-215 LNERITSVDTPLGGD
+215 N
-230 SEKALLDILAD
+230 
-241 EKENGPEDT
+241 
-250 TQDDDM
+250 DM
-256 KQSIVK
+256 V
-262 WLFELNAKQREVLAR
+262 
-277 RFGLLGYEAATLEDV
+277 
-292 GREIGL
+292 
-298 TRERVRQIQVEG
+298 
-310 LRRLRE
+310 
-316 ILQTQGLNIEALLR
+316 QTHLR
-330 EQQAEVGKFFDISG
+330 EQKAEVGTFFDISG

-364 QADSK
+364 QADTQ

-422 QNERGALKHNAAKI
+422 QNERGALKHNASKI

-474 GTDATKNLNDA
+474 GADATKNLNDV

-492 TSATESLGIKDSNK
+492 AGATESLGIKDSNK

-539 DARKMQMTGD
+539 DARKLQVAGD
-549 LIMKNSVTVGGIAG
+549 VIMKNSVTVGGIAG
-563 ASGQYAA
+563 SSGQYAA
-570 TQERSEQQI
+570 IQERSEQQI
-579 SQVNNRVASTASDEA
+579 SQVSNRVASTASDEA

-608 LKTMESINQSKAS
+608 LKAMESINQSKAS

>member
-1 MSQNTLK
+1 MLINNAVINPATYLNNHSVENTPQSGSQSISVKDILSSIGITSSKISELGLSPTLTAPAPGILTK
-8 VHDLNEDAE
+8 TTGTVTSFLKTSIQNADIKQDLN
-17 FDENGVEAFD
+17 
-27 EKALSEEEP
+27 ALA
-36 SDNDLAE
+36 NN
-43 EELLSQGATQR
+43 
-54 VLDATQLYLGE
+54 
-65 IGYSPLLTAE
+65 
-75 EEVYFA
+75 F
-81 RRALRGDVASR
+81 
-92 RRMIESNLRL
+92 
-102 VVKIARRYG
+102 
-111 NRGLALLD
+111 
-119 LIEEGNLGLIRAVE
+119 
-133 KFDPERG
+133 
-140 FRFST
+140 
-145 YATWWIR
+145 
-152 QTIERAIMNQTRT
+152 
-165 IRLPIHIVKE
+165 
-175 LNVYL
+175 
-180 RTARELSHK
+180 SHK
-189 LDHEP
+189 
-194 SAEEIAEQLDKPV
+194 A
-207 DDVSRMLR
+207 
-215 LNERITSVDTPLGGD
+215 N
-230 SEKALLDILAD
+230 
-241 EKENGPEDT
+241 
-250 TQDDDM
+250 DM
-256 KQSIVK
+256 V
-262 WLFELNAKQREVLAR
+262 
-277 RFGLLGYEAATLEDV
+277 
-292 GREIGL
+292 
-298 TRERVRQIQVEG
+298 
-310 LRRLRE
+310 
-316 ILQTQGLNIEALLR
+316 QTHLR
-330 EQQAEVGKFFDISG
+330 EQKAEVGTFFDISG

-364 QADSK
+364 QADTQ

-422 QNERGALKHNAAKI
+422 QNERGALKHNASKI

-474 GTDATKNLNDA
+474 GADATKNLNDV

-539 DARKMQMTGD
+539 DARKKQLTGD

-563 ASGQYAA
+563 SSGQYAA
-570 TQERSEQQI
+570 IQERSEQQI
-579 SQVNNRVASTASDEA
+579 SQVSNRVASTASDEA
-594 RESSRKSTS
+594 RESARKSTS

-608 LKTMESINQSKAS
+608 LKAMESINQSKAS
-621 ALAAIAGN
+621 AFAAIAGN

>member
-17 FDENGVEAFD
+17 FDENGVEVFD
-27 EKALSEEEP
+27 EKALVEEEP

-75 EEVYFA
+75 EEVYFARRALRGDVASRRSA

-316 ILQTQGLNIEALLR
+316 ILQTQGLNIEALFR
-330 EQQAEVGKFFDISG
+330 E
-344 MSSSAV
+344 
-350 ALLAAANTLMLTLN
+350 
-364 QADSK
+364 
-369 LSGKLSLVSFD
+369 
-380 AAKTTASSMMREG
+380 
-393 MNALSGSI
+393 
-401 SQSALQL
+401 
-408 GITGVGAKLEYKGL
+408 
-422 QNERGALKHNAAKI
+422 
-436 DKLTTESHSIKN
+436 
-448 VLNGQNS
+448 
-455 VKLGAEGVDS
+455 
-465 LKSLNMKKT
+465 
-474 GTDATKNLNDA
+474 
-485 TLKSNAG
+485 
-492 TSATESLGIKDSNK
+492 
-506 QISPEHQA
+506 
-514 ILSKRLESV
+514 
-523 ESDIRLEQ
+523 
-531 NTMDMTRI
+531 
-539 DARKMQMTGD
+539 
-549 LIMKNSVTVGGIAG
+549 
-563 ASGQYAA
+563 
-570 TQERSEQQI
+570 
-579 SQVNNRVASTASDEA
+579 
-594 RESSRKSTS
+594 
-603 LIQEM
+603 
-608 LKTMESINQSKAS
+608 
-621 ALAAIAGN
+621 
-629 IRA
+629 